1 MTGPLPFRLPRTAP
15 PPSQEE
21 RATGSEAPAG
31 RRRSLL
37 SAVAGEPLSSFQDA
51 LRTAE
56 EAALELGA
64 DALAE
69 ALGAAESLKA
79 RLWARL
85 YAEGAP
91 RPQEED
97 RLLDVDEA
105 SRRLSV
111 STDTLYR
118 KARALPFTVRVGGNV
133 RFSAQGISR
142 FIATRQGR

>member
-1 MTGPLPFRLPRTAP
+1 
-15 PPSQEE
+15 
-21 RATGSEAPAG
+21 
-31 RRRSLL
+31 
-37 SAVAGEPLSSFQDA
+37 VAGEPLSSFQDA

>member
-1 MTGPLPFRLPRTAP
+1 VSVAARLPLYAFQEALQTAG
-15 PPSQEE
+15 E
-21 RATGSEAPAG
+21 
-31 RRRSLL
+31 
-37 SAVAGEPLSSFQDA
+37 VAGS
-51 LRTAE
+51 
-56 EAALELGA
+56 LGA
-64 DALAE
+64 EALAE
-69 ALGAAESLKA
+69 AIGETERLKA
-79 RLWARL
+79 GLWARL

-118 KARALPFTVRVGGNV
+118 KARELPFTVKIGGNV
-133 RFSAQGISR
+133 RFSTHGISR